1 MNICLKFTD
10 EAQANE
16 VLYTEHQF
24 DVSTV
29 EPSDSA
35 PSPKVERTPNFRN
48 IDTIG
53 QITKLTGE
61 LDDQGRPITQ
71 TLDGWHV
78 NVFIM
83 PDEDGSA
90 LEAYTVYP
98 STPSRVWA

>member
-10 EAQANE
+10 EAQAKSI
-16 VLYTEHQF
+16 LFTEHPETL
-24 DVSTV
+24 DADGITV
-29 EPSDSA
+29 TEAYS
-35 PSPKVERTPNFRN
+35 TPNFRN

-53 QITKLTGE
+53 QIIKLTGE
-61 LDDQGRPITQ
+61 MDDQGQPITQ

-78 NVFIM
+78 NVFLM
-83 PDEDGSA
+83 PDEDGSS